1 MVCDHTPIFTSV
13 ANILQRKP
21 HGRWRC
27 VCFIA
32 TKNYEVCLVN
42 GSTRSVYVMGLF
54 ECCVFSMNGQLEQL
68 EEENN
73 ILSRWKPHDKE
84 YEEVRTELLRRYYRL
99 VQPCGLP

>member
-1 MVCDHTPIFTSV
+1 MWW
-13 ANILQRKP
+13 
-21 HGRWRC
+21 G
-27 VCFIA
+27 
-32 TKNYEVCLVN
+32 
-42 GSTRSVYVMGLF
+42 
-54 ECCVFSMNGQLEQL
+54 CVFSMNGQLEQL